1 MKPAKIKIPE
11 IKQLIIYFAKNTYKA
26 KEADSMSQDIMQ
38 KCLSLIDVDYKYSI
52 IYNTTGDI
60 CEHYPSHLIIL
71 EKEKIHKYKDPNI
84 SDVSL
89 SPSCT
94 EEDIVNKYVKINK
107 LKNLI
112 KKARFARCR
121 FRFPLPVIV
130 YKGRYIC
137 RSATLSGGIELYSRA
152 GLNYMSANSESN
164 SETEQEVD
172 KTKQELDETKQKV
185 AETKQKVDET
195 VSSTVREWKL
205 FHEVRHKDIRLLN
218 TFNVGIIIDFM
229 VENKKVKYG
238 VKVSSSEKID
248 KYRRYSNFS
257 IISLPYPGCEFFKGF
272 RENDYVAD
280 NLMFDWSQA
289 YIDAKINVPED
300 TISSQLQID
309 WNHYQQWDI
318 LVLTQ
323 NYLKLIL
330 RYLSESSNGML
341 IHCIS
346 GWDRTPLF
354 ISLLR
359 LSLWADKVIH
369 TSLDAHQMLYFT
381 IAYDWMLFGHDLED
395 RLSKGEEIFFFC
407 FYFLK
412 YICDEDFSIKQN
424 CNERDSKSSSSN
436 DDEETRHH
444 IFDMELETEE
454 PSVSSSGSNRN
465 CEASR
470 DDEDSE
476 YNRYTPPE
484 ILGLDS
490 PPKTEEFGD
499 SIKHDSKS
507 NSSDSDL
514 QIVEPTFVTKLET
527 KGSSISV
534 SSSDSNRN
542 CGASRDDE
550 DSEYKRYTPPE
561 IFGFDSPPKT
571 EEFSDSI
578 KHDSKS
584 NSSDSG
590 LQIMEPAFVMKLETK
605 GPSISVSSSDSNRN
619 CGASRDDEDSE
630 YKRYTPPEI
639 LGFDSP
645 PKTEE
650 FGDRK
655 TPSLV
660 PSLNKEETAHE
671 SSVPHGQT
679 SPVVVPGRRQETES
693 TTPVGSWQ
701 IITETGSFEGAT
713 TVNEPLVKQS
723 TPSSIN
729 SFCESMTDSIR
740 TVIERKTLSSES
752 RKDRLCFLRNA
763 FYTAYNQTGFRMKE
777 NSEPSNLSQI
787 LESIS
792 GIFSQNTS
800 L

>member
-1 MKPAKIKIPE
+1 MDTNIYEIMSPMKPAKIMIPE
-11 IKQLIIYFAKNTYKA
+11 LKQLIIYFAKNTYKA

-60 CEHYPSHLIIL
+60 CQHYPSHLVIL
-71 EKEKIHKYKDPNI
+71 EKEKIHKCKDPNV

-107 LKNLI
+107 LKDLI

-137 RSATLSGGIELYSRA
+137 RSATLSGGIELYSRS
-152 GLNYMSANSESN
+152 GLNYVLANSESN

-172 KTKQELDETKQKV
+172 KTKQEVDETKQKV
-185 AETKQKVDET
+185 DGTKKKVDET

-205 FHEVRHKDIRLLN
+205 FHEVRNKDIKLLN

-238 VKVSSSEKID
+238 LKVTSSEKID

-280 NLMFDWSQA
+280 NLIFDWSQA
-289 YIDAKINVPED
+289 YIDAQINVPED
-300 TISSQLQID
+300 TISSQLQIN

-330 RYLSESSNGML
+330 RYLSESNNGIL

-424 CNERDSKSSSSN
+424 FNERDSKSTSSN
-436 DDEETRHH
+436 DDEKTKHH
-444 IFDMELETEE
+444 IFDMELETKD
-454 PSVSSSGSNRN
+454 PSVSSSDSNKN
-465 CEASR
+465 CRVSS
-470 DDEDSE
+470 DDKDSG

-490 PPKTEEFGD
+490 TPKTEEFRD
-499 SIKHDSKS
+499 SG
-507 NSSDSDL
+507 L

-534 SSSDSNRN
+534 TSSDNNRN

-550 DSEYKRYTPPE
+550 DNEYNRCTPPEILEFDSPPKIASRDDEDNEYNRCTPPEILEFDSPPKIASRDDEDNEYNRCTPPEILGLDSPPKTTSRDDEDSEYNRYTPPE
-561 IFGFDSPPKT
+561 ILEFDSPPKIASRDDEDNEYNRCTPPEILEFDSPPKT
-571 EEFSDSI
+571 ASRDDEDSEYNKYTPPEILGLDSPPKTKEFGDSI

-584 NSSDSG
+584 NSSDSDS
-590 LQIMEPAFVMKLETK
+590 QFDQAIFDMELETK
-605 GPSISVSSSDSNRN
+605 DPSASSSDSNKNWR
-619 CGASRDDEDSE
+619 ASRDDKFSS
-630 YKRYTPPEI
+630 PEI
-639 LGFDSP
+639 LGLDSL

-650 FGDRK
+650 FGDRR
-655 TPSLV
+655 
-660 PSLNKEETAHE
+660 H
-671 SSVPHGQT
+671 H
-679 SPVVVPGRRQETES
+679 
-693 TTPVGSWQ
+693 W
-701 IITETGSFEGAT
+701 
-713 TVNEPLVKQS
+713 
-723 TPSSIN
+723 
-729 SFCESMTDSIR
+729 
-740 TVIERKTLSSES
+740 
-752 RKDRLCFLRNA
+752 RLL
-763 FYTAYNQTGFRMKE
+763 
-777 NSEPSNLSQI
+777 
-787 LESIS
+787 
-792 GIFSQNTS
+792 
-800 L
+800 